1 MWLQRDKPTTTAR
14 CCGGGFTFK
23 RTLTTNTRNNHTSL
37 RKNKERMAVEQ
48 NTIYGLYVKCPWCAD
63 DGECIVMVHVH
74 CRCQKVRGENNVG
87 RNLGR
92 QSRMGKTNG
101 QSAHACS
108 QNFKRVIQKAG
119 VIIFIL
125 TRNFLLK
132 RKKTK
137 I

>member
-1 MWLQRDKPTTTAR
+1 M
-14 CCGGGFTFK
+14 G
-23 RTLTTNTRNNHTSL
+23 
-37 RKNKERMAVEQ
+37 VEQ

-74 CRCQKVRGENNVG
+74 CPCQKVRSENNVG

-92 QSRMGKTNG
+92 QSRRGKTNG

-108 QNFKRVIQKAG
+108 QNFKTVIQKAG

-125 TRNFLLK
+125 TRNFL
-132 RKKTK
+132 
-137 I
+137 

>member
-1 MWLQRDKPTTTAR
+1 M
-14 CCGGGFTFK
+14 
-23 RTLTTNTRNNHTSL
+23 
-37 RKNKERMAVEQ
+37 
-48 NTIYGLYVKCPWCAD
+48 
-63 DGECIVMVHVH
+63 MVHVH
-74 CRCQKVRGENNVG
+74 CQCQKVRGENNVG

-132 RKKTK
+132 CKKKKLKWLVVESGWGAKKRTPRVGGFLLEEEK
-137 I
+137 IRILEDPL